1 MNRIRRADD
10 GVVLDALGQ
19 YMDGLDLARLLTA
32 EEEVELAQAMEEG
45 AEARARL
52 EAGVGDE
59 AERTRLESVVT
70 RGDRARDRFIEA
82 NLRLVVSNARR
93 YANSDIE
100 MLDLI
105 QEGNLGLITAVERFD
120 WRRGFK
126 FSTYATWWIRQ
137 AMQRARATLGVIR
150 IPSGVYEV
158 LPAVRSA
165 TDQLRV
171 ELGRSPTADE
181 LAEHTGLSVNDVE
194 RALAVAGT
202 VSIDMPVGEDG
213 ASLGEFLPDD
223 RAEDPELAAEAVT
236 LTEAVG
242 AALAALPATH
252 RTVVGLRFGIDSGAP
267 ATLAQITDATGL
279 SQRQVGAI
287 LRECVD
293 TLREQLQA
301 VEDLRV
307 A

>member
-1 MNRIRRADD
+1 
-10 GVVLDALGQ
+10 VLDALGQ
-19 YMDGLDLARLLTA
+19 YMDGLDRARLLTA
-32 EEEVELAQAMEEG
+32 EDEVELAQAMEQG
-45 AEARARL
+45 AEARDRL
-52 EAGVGDE
+52 EAGVADE
-59 AERTRLESVVT
+59 AERERLQSLVAQ
-70 RGDRARDRFIEA
+70 GDRARERFIEA

-137 AMQRARATLGVIR
+137 AMQRARATLGTIR

-158 LPAVRSA
+158 LPAVRTA

-171 ELGRSPTADE
+171 ELGRTPTADE
-181 LAEHTGLSVNDVE
+181 LAEHTGLSLNDVE

-213 ASLGEFLPDD
+213 ATLGEFLRDD

-242 AALAALPATH
+242 AALSALPATH
-252 RTVVGLRFGIDSGAP
+252 RTVVGLRFGIDSGSP

-293 TLREQLQA
+293 TLRDKLQA